1 MPKSVKAYDFS
12 AVAPSGQTL
21 FYNITSNGVEI
32 TCKNT
37 NYYAGDKPAGNL
49 IIPDSVTNGGI
60 TYVVTSIGN
69 YAFVACDGL
78 LSVSIPNTVSSIGG
92 AAFMGCGLV
101 CTNYN
106 GSITQWCNINFTDGS
121 SNPILYSGNLFINNI
136 EITDLIIP
144 EGITEIK
151 QYTFYGWRGL
161 NSVTFP
167 NSVSIIGKKAFALCD
182 GLETLIIPG
191 VTSIRETAFRDCNG
205 LITVILPN
213 SIDSIGNYAFDHC
226 KRLSSVTI
234 PSTVAYIGA
243 GAFAYCLRLSSV
255 TIPSTVAYI
264 GGNAFNLVRHIEY
277 YGSNSDAPWG
287 ALSMNGTVEGDF
299 AYADTTK
306 TYLTAYLGISDTVI
320 IPSTVDTIG
329 YRAFYLSDDIK
340 YVYIPNNVKHIAQS
354 SFCGCDS
361 LVSVTLGN
369 RIKSIDESAFFLCHN
384 LSNTIYLGTIADWCD
399 IVFSSS
405 SSNPV
410 SLSHNLFLN
419 DTLVTTLVIP
429 DTITTIKQYCFISC
443 NSLSSIYLGSGITTI
458 ETYAFR
464 ECNNLSE
471 IRIESAVAPSLGAY
485 AFSYNDTIP
494 VYIPCGSMASYLSAW
509 GYFSNYIEPEGY
521 NIYMITVDS
530 SMGHAY
536 LLKETTCDDATAII
550 YAETNEGYHFLQ
562 WSNGSTNNPDTLTLT
577 SDTTITAI
585 FVPDVTP
592 QICMVSV
599 QDNHNVV
606 MWNKENDGVIAT
618 YNIYRE
624 GSITGEYE
632 MVWSQPFDSMS
643 VWIDTASRPSSRSY
657 RYRMTSTDIYGYESA
672 PSEVHKTMHLSINQG
687 MGNQWN
693 LMWTE
698 YEGADFV
705 SYMIYR
711 GNYWNGLEL
720 IDQMPVGG
728 NTTYTDE
735 NVPYGT
741 VFYQVVAI
749 KSSPCNITKSE
760 SMIRSNIATND
771 EVGIADVYT
780 DNVNVYVRDGQIV
793 VEGSEGETVRVYD
806 MLGREVSHS
815 SVSVPADSSHNLGE
829 QRRIAVPTTG
839 VYMVRVGNLPV
850 RRVVVTR

>member
-1 MPKSVKAYDFS
+1 
-12 AVAPSGQTL
+12 
-21 FYNITSNGVEI
+21 
-32 TCKNT
+32 
-37 NYYAGDKPAGNL
+37 
-49 IIPDSVTNGGI
+49 
-60 TYVVTSIGN
+60 
-69 YAFVACDGL
+69 
-78 LSVSIPNTVSSIGG
+78 
-92 AAFMGCGLV
+92 
-101 CTNYN
+101 
-106 GSITQWCNINFTDGS
+106 
-121 SNPILYSGNLFINNI
+121 
-136 EITDLIIP
+136 
-144 EGITEIK
+144 
-151 QYTFYGWRGL
+151 
-161 NSVTFP
+161 
-167 NSVSIIGKKAFALCD
+167 
-182 GLETLIIPG
+182 
-191 VTSIRETAFRDCNG
+191 
-205 LITVILPN
+205 
-213 SIDSIGNYAFDHC
+213 
-226 KRLSSVTI
+226 
-234 PSTVAYIGA
+234 
-243 GAFAYCLRLSSV
+243 
-255 TIPSTVAYI
+255 
-264 GGNAFNLVRHIEY
+264 
-277 YGSNSDAPWG
+277 
-287 ALSMNGTVEGDF
+287 MNGTVEGDF

-329 YRAFYLSDDIK
+329 YRAFYFSDDIK
-340 YVYIPNNVKHIAQS
+340 WIYIPNSVKYIAKQS
-354 SFCGCDS
+354 FSCCDS
-361 LVSVTLGN
+361 LTSVTMGDG
-369 RIKSIDESAFFLCHN
+369 IKAIDESAFSLCHN

-419 DTLVTTLVIP
+419 DTLVTILVIP
-429 DTITTIKQYCFISC
+429 DTITIIKQYCFISC
-443 NSLSSIYLGSGITTI
+443 NSLSSIYLGSGITSI

-471 IRIESAVAPSLGAY
+471 IKTESAVAPSLGAY

-494 VYIPCGSMASYLSAW
+494 VYIPCGSMSSYLSAW

-530 SMGHAY
+530 SLGHVY

-550 YAETNEGYHFLQ
+550 YAEANEGYHFLQ
-562 WSNGSTNNPDTLTLT
+562 WSNGSTNNPDTLTLS

-606 MWNKENDGVIAT
+606 MWNKENGGVIAT

-643 VWIDTASRPSSRSY
+643 VWIDTASRPSARSY
-657 RYRMTSTDIYGYESA
+657 RYRMTATDIYGYESA
-672 PSEVHKTMHLSINQG
+672 PSEVHKTMHLTINQG

-720 IDQMPVGG
+720 IDQIPVDG

-760 SMIRSNIATND
+760 SMIRSNIATSD

-793 VEGSEGETVRVYD
+793 VEGSEVETVRVYD
-806 MLGREVSHS
+806 MLGREVTHS
-815 SVSVPADSSHNLGE
+815 SVSVSSARNATGISLPNLGE

-839 VYMVRVGNLPV
+839 VYMVRVGNLPA